1 MNYHT
6 AWQQIVTF
14 SLIFYPTYWNQN
26 NGTLMLHWGM
36 STCDWDENGFNQSTG
51 GFYKLTS
58 DLWRLPSFTGKL
70 LLSYHTGPGGVLMAC
85 DTV

>member
-26 NGTLMLHWGM
+26 NDTLMLHWGM
-36 STCDWDENGFNQSTG
+36 STCDWDEMVSINQRVVFTSSHLICG
-51 GFYKLTS
+51 GFQVSQGNFYFLIT
-58 DLWRLPSFTGKL
+58 
-70 LLSYHTGPGGVLMAC
+70 PGRV
-85 DTV
+85 V